1 MAVAVQVLF
10 QSTATNYTRTCTI
23 STEEEIR
30 DNVIDPR
37 DAPNIPANAEPPAI
51 VSPHSTH
58 WKQTPFQAG
67 GCGCRAEHK
76 AADLVPWERS
86 WTAMSAR
93 PQPSYKGPE

>member
-1 MAVAVQVLF
+1 MLF

-51 VSPHSTH
+51 VSPHSLH
-58 WKQTPFQAG
+58 WKQAPV
-67 GCGCRAEHK
+67 RASSCSCSAQHK
-76 AADLVPWERS
+76 AADLLLGEHS
-86 WTAMSAR
+86 WDAMSTR
-93 PQPSYKGPE
+93 PQPSCKGWE